1 MKQAVI
7 IGAGQTGRGFIA
19 PFLQDA
25 GVHITFLDKN
35 PELIQQLQEEQRYV
49 VHTFGHK
56 KPDVM
61 IQNYEA
67 YDITA
72 PQAMEALLQAEAVF
86 TSVFAGNI
94 KDLVEVLSKA
104 AVMRKDQMQVIC
116 CENGI
121 HVKKPLEDAKVPAI
135 LSEGIIF
142 CTSLQPEKTQ
152 LDIISEDY
160 PELPIDGSV
169 ENLTLHIP
177 GLPLVQDFPSLIQ
190 RKIYTYN
197 FMSAVCAYLGSY
209 GNYEVYGEAANDP
222 VIAQVME
229 GVKQPLSHCIALE
242 YGVSDEE
249 QMQFTQR
256 AIDKFQNKEIYDTI
270 YRNARQ
276 AKRKLQKQE
285 RLQEPLRMLLK
296 YKEDA
301 SMVLLVMA
309 AALYYGVSKEG
320 MEDTTYITQIRNVY
334 GEACAVT
341 LERLYQIFCEK
352 KSLADIYPEAVK
364 QS

>member
-121 HVKKPLEDAKVPAI
+121 HVKL
-135 LSEGIIF
+135 
-142 CTSLQPEKTQ
+142 
-152 LDIISEDY
+152 
-160 PELPIDGSV
+160 
-169 ENLTLHIP
+169 
-177 GLPLVQDFPSLIQ
+177 SLIH
-190 RKIYTYN
+190 I
-197 FMSAVCAYLGSY
+197 
-209 GNYEVYGEAANDP
+209 
-222 VIAQVME
+222 
-229 GVKQPLSHCIALE
+229 
-242 YGVSDEE
+242 
-249 QMQFTQR
+249 
-256 AIDKFQNKEIYDTI
+256 
-270 YRNARQ
+270 
-276 AKRKLQKQE
+276 
-285 RLQEPLRMLLK
+285 
-296 YKEDA
+296 
-301 SMVLLVMA
+301 
-309 AALYYGVSKEG
+309 
-320 MEDTTYITQIRNVY
+320 
-334 GEACAVT
+334 
-341 LERLYQIFCEK
+341 
-352 KSLADIYPEAVK
+352 
-364 QS
+364 